1 MSDSPGLGPVQNG
14 SRPAIKSPRAALEP
28 EAAPPAP
35 PASRHVRNQWVVLGN
50 LILSMA
56 LVLLVG
62 GLVSFSYARRAF
74 VSPGPLDQDRTV
86 FIARGATSDQIGETL
101 ERNGV
106 ISSSLL
112 FTAAV
117 QFYGARGDL
126 KWGEYLF
133 PKRVSMAE
141 AMAIVIEGKAIEYRI
156 TIPEGLTSEQIVGRL
171 RDNEVLTGDI
181 ARIPKEGT
189 LMPETYK
196 FTRGTSR
203 QQLID
208 QMAALQARSM
218 QQIWARRAPDLPIRS
233 PEEMVILASIV
244 EKETGRADERPRVAS
259 VFINRLNRRMRL
271 QSDPTIVYGITL
283 GRGPLGR
290 SITQADIQRPTA
302 YNTYQMDGLPLT
314 PIANPGRAAMEAVV
328 NPLRGRDVYFV
339 ADGTGGHAFAETL
352 EQHNRNVANWRR
364 IERERG
370 QADPQRDRAT
380 MGDAPTGTATP
391 AGANQAPNPPATPR

>member
-50 LILSMA
+50 LVLTIA

-62 GLVSFSYARRAF
+62 GLVGFSYARHAF
-74 VSPGPLDQDRTV
+74 VSPGPLEQDRAV
-86 FIARGATSDQIGETL
+86 FIPRGSTSDQIGDTL

-112 FTAAV
+112 FVGAV
-117 QFYGARGDL
+117 QLYGARGDL

-141 AMAIVIEGKAIEYRI
+141 AMAIIIEGKAIEYRI
-156 TIPEGLTSEQIVGRL
+156 TVPEGLTSEQIVGRL
-171 RDNEVLTGDI
+171 RDNDILVGDI
-181 ARIPKEGT
+181 ARIPREGS
-189 LMPETYK
+189 LMPDTYK

-203 QQLID
+203 QQIID
-208 QMAALQARSM
+208 QMAALQARAV
-218 QQIWARRAPDLPIRS
+218 QTIWARRQQDLPIRS
-233 PEEMVILASIV
+233 IEEMVILASIV
-244 EKETGRADERPRVAS
+244 EKETGRADERPRVAG
-259 VFINRLNRRMRL
+259 VFVNRLNRRMRL
-271 QSDPTIVYGITL
+271 QSDPTIVYGLVGGRGTL
-283 GRGPLGR
+283 GRG
-290 SITQADIQRPTA
+290 IQQAEIQRLTP
-302 YNTYQMDGLPLT
+302 YNTYQIDGLPPT

-328 NPLRGRDVYFV
+328 NPVRSRDVYFV

-370 QADPQRDRAT
+370 TPDQGRDRAA
-380 MGDAPTGTATP
+380 DPAAATATP
-391 AGANQAPNPPATPR
+391 GTTNPPTTTR